1 MVMGKEKLVPMVAIV
16 LLLTGALSS
25 IYVYATESDTDTLII
40 NGQEYTID
48 QIFFIAEHRSL
59 ETDDDNFSGVA
70 LDDLMKK
77 AGVACG
83 SCHTYTI
90 IGSDGYSKTVT
101 WENLQH
107 GVLTEEK
114 RVVFSD
120 LPKAFRVRNV
130 VNIEVK

>member
-1 MVMGKEKLVPMVAIV
+1 MVMGREKLVPAVAV
-16 LLLTGALSS
+16 AFLLTGVLSS
-25 IYVYATESDTDTLII
+25 IYVYATEISADTFTI
-40 NGQEYTID
+40 NGEEYTID

-59 ETDDDNFSGVA
+59 ETDDGNFSGVA

-120 LPKAFRVRNV
+120 LPKAFRVRDV